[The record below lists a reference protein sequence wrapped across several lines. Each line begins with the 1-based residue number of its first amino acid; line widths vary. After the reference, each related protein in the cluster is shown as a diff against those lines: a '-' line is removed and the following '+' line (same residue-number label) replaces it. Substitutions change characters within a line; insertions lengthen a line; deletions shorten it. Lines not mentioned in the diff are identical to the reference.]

1 MSVEVILYAK
11 TATKTGLVRF
21 LKDNSF
27 RKAKHFI
34 EEMNTP
40 EMLGFMWFGV
50 EDYESSTGVEATVYR
65 ATIEEKE
72 KYKCADWVLH
82 TRTRSSGSYE
92 DKARQNDIIRKARQQ
107 FGGTFYNDWYGTNR
121 YTNLSDYEKFSP
133 LEKGVSIIAS
143 NSLEKLSHIK
153 DCLNGYENELSKT
166 LSNVQPDIVR
176 SFLVTKDPSIVLYN
190 ALMPFLV
197 SVLEYFYGQCF
208 ANFIKYDETAKA
220 LLIEEKVKIGVADVV
235 SIFQK
240 ENSLEQ
246 IITQSYNFQNIDSIN
261 KAYKKYISVDVL
273 SILSKKKKVNGKVFR
288 VLTKVQEILDARHR
302 FVHELDIN
310 YALTKKMYLG
320 YVLAIE
326 NTIKLTV
333 EAFKTKGLTIDM
345 DYHK

>member
-1 MSVEVILYAK
+1 MSVEVTLFAK
-11 TATKTGLVRF
+11 TATKNSLVKF
-21 LKDNSF
+21 LKDSSF
-27 RKAKHFI
+27 QKTRHFLD
-34 EEMNTP
+34 EMNTSDT
-40 EMLGFMWFGV
+40 LHFMWFGV
-50 EDYESSTGVEATVYR
+50 DNYESSTGVEATVYK
-65 ATIEEKE
+65 ASIEEKE

-92 DKARQNDIIRKARQQ
+92 DKSRQNEIIKRARQQ

-121 YTNLSDYEKFSP
+121 YTNLSDYTKFSP
-133 LEKGVSIIAS
+133 LEKGISIVAG
-143 NSLEKLSHIK
+143 NSLEKLGHISN
-153 DCLNGYENELSKT
+153 CLNGYRNDISET
-166 LSNVQPDIVR
+166 LSNLQPESIR
-176 SFLVTKDPSIVLYN
+176 RLLITNDPSILLYN

-220 LLIEEKVKIGVADVV
+220 LLIEEKVKIGVADVI
-235 SIFQK
+235 SILQK